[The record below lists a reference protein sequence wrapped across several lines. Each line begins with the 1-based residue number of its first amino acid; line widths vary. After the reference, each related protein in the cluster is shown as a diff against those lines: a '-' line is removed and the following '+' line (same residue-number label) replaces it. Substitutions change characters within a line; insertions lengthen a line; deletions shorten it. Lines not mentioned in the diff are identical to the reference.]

1 MKKIIVIALCLAAL
15 LCACGKEEPAPAT
28 EPAQAAAPAQ
38 TEAAPATE
46 AATEAP
52 TEAATEAATEAPTEE
67 AAPSAKELAQS
78 CVDKSV
84 EDLFALIGEPQDS
97 EYTPSCL
104 GDGED
109 GFLYYDGFTVY
120 TYKDAEGETVS
131 LVE

>member
-1 MKKIIVIALCLAAL
+1 MKKIIVLVLCLAAL
-15 LCACGKEEPAPAT
+15 LCACGKEESAPTT
-28 EPAQAAAPAQ
+28 EPVQTAAPAQ
-38 TEAAPATE
+38 TEEATPETE
-46 AATEAP
+46 AAAEAP
-52 TEAATEAATEAPTEE
+52 TEAATEAATETP
-67 AAPSAKELAQS
+67 APSAKELAES

-84 EDLFALIGEPQDS
+84 EDLFALIGEPVDS

-120 TYKDAEGETVS
+120 TYKDADGETVS